1 MLLAGAFAFA
11 LVSFLVLRAR
21 IHQPPDPVY
30 SGHPVSYWFGHLC
43 SGVYG
48 GTPRAA
54 AFPAA
59 YAEFSRMDSQAV
71 PYLVWKFR
79 SDPAGFKQRTIVFL
93 KQFRWL
99 APVTDWLVIPSVVR
113 SYAAVALRQMGPR
126 AESAL
131 PALLMVYAKE
141 ADADVRLNAITALAA
156 IMGFSPPE
164 DGSPAV
170 WTEFEKHIVA
180 EAERR
185 LRDQVPGKKP
195 GAGR

>member
-1 MLLAGAFAFA
+1 MLLAVAFAFA
-11 LVSFLVLRAR
+11 LVGFLVLRTR

-54 AFPAA
+54 EFPAA

-79 SDPAGFKQRTIVFL
+79 SDPSGFKQRTIVFL

-99 APVTDWLVIPSVVR
+99 APVTEWLMNPSDVR
-113 SYAAVALRQMGPR
+113 AYAAVALRQLGPR

-131 PALLMVYAKE
+131 PTLLTVQATE

-156 IMGFSPPE
+156 IMGLNPPE

-170 WTEFEKHIVA
+170 WTEFEKNLVA

-185 LRDQVPGKKP
+185 LQSRAPGINP
-195 GAGR
+195 RAGR